1 MAPTPH
7 DHDLDDD
14 DVPDLESIDLDAA
27 LTELRQID
35 KDTTALI
42 LFLQTALDRRR
53 GAFWPSLKP
62 N

>member
-1 MAPTPH
+1 MTPLPH
-7 DHDLDDD
+7 DDALDDD
-14 DVPDLESIDLDAA
+14 DVTDLEPRDLDAA

-53 GAFWPSLKP
+53 GAWPPSPKL